1 MKVRLKFISPFV
13 VGGIKRVSNYIE
25 SLDYIPG
32 NVVRAAL
39 ARYILNNC
47 PYYDP
52 DEVVMVNGTYRTN
65 WVYFKDNPKCS
76 DCRLKM
82 LCQKFSNIRI
92 SFFYPKDAV
101 VIPSTWMVCKANPQ
115 HGFVDCLTQESR
127 CTRCEGGRGRVEFV
141 SGLLKDGIKY
151 SVVKSFVTRTAIN
164 RYTGTAKDGSLYSLL
179 AVSATSKDQN
189 GRYEENVFEGHMW
202 GVAPQDLK
210 AIDELRIGKYTS
222 VGFGRCSVI
231 TEDERTDICDVGR
244 VIALLEDFNAK
255 YKTHNKIKE
264 ETTRY
269 FAIKFTSDAK
279 LNFGHIDLDGYM
291 TTAQYKEAWLKALGI
306 DLDIQVEKVYAEVF
320 NFRGYD
326 TSKVGEDKRESAV
339 HMVEKGSV
347 IVFKTSLGFDRVVEY
362 FKSIEGFGEDTQDGF
377 GKFEYHTGGGF

>member
-1 MKVRLKFISPFV
+1 
-13 VGGIKRVSNYIE
+13 
-25 SLDYIPG
+25 
-32 NVVRAAL
+32 
-39 ARYILNNC
+39 
-47 PYYDP
+47 
-52 DEVVMVNGTYRTN
+52 
-65 WVYFKDNPKCS
+65 
-76 DCRLKM
+76 
-82 LCQKFSNIRI
+82 
-92 SFFYPKDAV
+92 
-101 VIPSTWMVCKANPQ
+101 
-115 HGFVDCLTQESR
+115 
-127 CTRCEGGRGRVEFV
+127 
-141 SGLLKDGIKY
+141 
-151 SVVKSFVTRTAIN
+151 
-164 RYTGTAKDGSLYSLL
+164 
-179 AVSATSKDQN
+179 
-189 GRYEENVFEGHMW
+189 
-202 GVAPQDLK
+202 
-210 AIDELRIGKYTS
+210 
-222 VGFGRCSVI
+222 
-231 TEDERTDICDVGR
+231 DICDVHKI
-244 VIALLEDFNAK
+244 VELLEDFNAK

-291 TTAQYKEAWLKALGI
+291 TTEQYKEAWLKALGI